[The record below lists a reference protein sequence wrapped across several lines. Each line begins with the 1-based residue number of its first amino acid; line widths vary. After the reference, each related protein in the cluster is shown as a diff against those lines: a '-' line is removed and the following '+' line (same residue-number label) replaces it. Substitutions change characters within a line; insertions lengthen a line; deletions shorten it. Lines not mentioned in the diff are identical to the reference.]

1 MFSRAFFVSPSLALP
16 KGREMLYRTVSF
28 DRDYVFYSL
37 YSFYSFYS
45 LYSFYYFF
53 KRLINKKKR
62 GCLPR
67 LKLYVEF
74 FCYLSYL

>member
-37 YSFYSFYS
+37 YSFYSLYTFYSFYS

-53 KRLINKKKR
+53 KKLINK
-62 GCLPR
+62 
-67 LKLYVEF
+67 
-74 FCYLSYL
+74 